1 MSRGAARGLL
11 PGHVRHRVRLA
22 AEPGDDFGQRQ
33 RGTLRLAEVGR
44 PASPPPQVG
53 ARASRRPAWRTWTGR
68 SRRFSRSSGS
78 PLRCTSA
85 SVSWGTPP
93 FWVDGIHA
101 SLDPVLWVLNGYRL
115 AYAVLLITSGRL
127 ADFDGLRTL
136 FMAGLIVFTG
146 ASVFSGLAQDPTMLI
161 AGRAA
166 QGVGAAM
173 LAQQTMAFMLS
184 LLPPERRAP
193 VFPCSASWLAS
204 PLSPARRP
212 AASSSPTWAGAGSSS
227 STSQWARVR
236 PVQPAVAGAHG
247 LLLHAFQSL
256 SAASQRRAP
265 SDHLHVSQHRTA
277 RNFAIRPRHQSRLA
291 VPSRRRSEFRMAPE
305 EGLEPTTLRLTALP
319 VASPTVPARP
329 SVSLAVLRI
338 GRRDA

>member
-1 MSRGAARGLL
+1 MGTQRLPARLRRAAN
-11 PGHVRHRVRLA
+11 HVRPSGRL
-22 AEPGDDFGQRQ
+22 
-33 RGTLRLAEVGR
+33 
-44 PASPPPQVG
+44 
-53 ARASRRPAWRTWTGR
+53 RRPAHSVHGR
-68 SRRFSRSSGS
+68 PDRVHRRVRVQRPGSR
-78 PLRCTSA
+78 P
-85 SVSWGTPP
+85 
-93 FWVDGIHA
+93 DHA
-101 SLDPVLWVLNGYRL
+101 DRRG
-115 AYAVLLITSGRL
+115 G
-127 ADFDGLRTL
+127 
-136 FMAGLIVFTG
+136 
-146 ASVFSGLAQDPTMLI
+146 
-161 AGRAA
+161 
-166 QGVGAAM
+166 GAAM
-173 LAQQTMAFMLS
+173 LAPQTMAFMLS